1 MREVID
7 EALQSLYWACREGR
21 GFPGTI
27 PDETNG
33 HVSTDAILRGLGLIP
48 PAVDRVAGVNS
59 ASTIPSD
66 DVNGVPLRSYHPPD
80 VTSDHRST
88 SAAFVTQMPST
99 GRSGAPA
106 LEDGFGQQE
115 THSQGSR
122 FQRHPLSHHHL
133 GSDGVDPRLRAPL
146 DDDFDPAIFSDDHDG
161 IMDVDLVGSS
171 EGSTPSLHPPTQ
183 WKRSDSYRTRGM
195 NHENQQSSSRQDS
208 SMLNSENPDWGI
220 GTVPKASETLPWPG
234 SLAAVSHNSR
244 SDSRSGSRPPP
255 NR

>member
-48 PAVDRVAGVNS
+48 PAVDRVAGAGS
-59 ASTIPSD
+59 ASIIPSD
-66 DVNGVPLRSYHPPD
+66 DADGVLVRSYHPPD

-88 SAAFVTQMPST
+88 NSPYVAQMPSA
-99 GRSGAPA
+99 GRSGGPA
-106 LEDGFGQQE
+106 LNDGIGQQE
-115 THSQGSR
+115 NYSQGR
-122 FQRHPLSHHHL
+122 GFQRHTLSHHHL
-133 GSDGVDPRLRAPL
+133 GADGVDPRLRAPL
-146 DDDFDPAIFSDDHDG
+146 DGDFDPAIFNDDHDG
-161 IMDVDLVGSS
+161 TMDVDLVGSS
-171 EGSTPSLHPPTQ
+171 EGSTPSLHPPKQ
-183 WKRSDSYRTRGM
+183 WKQSDGHRARGM
-195 NHENQQSSSRQDS
+195 NHENQQSSSRRDS
-208 SMLNSENPDWGI
+208 SMLNSENPDWGS

-234 SLAAVSHNSR
+234 SLAAVSHTSK

-255 NR
+255 SM